1 MENDLSTH
9 LKWDDFILWNI
20 GTRII
25 PGLDQYLFL
34 LILQD
39 DDRWATDLPPR
50 TEDSYFSQERAASPP
65 SSSSSSSD
73 GSMIRERYSSSESE
87 DTSRPN
93 TLGTELLARLAKSKK

>member
-1 MENDLSTH
+1 MTDEQQIYHQELRIATSLKNGQPTSSRPPWMES
-9 LKWDDFILWNI
+9 
-20 GTRII
+20 G
-25 PGLDQYLFL
+25 P
-34 LILQD
+34 
-39 DDRWATDLPPR
+39 
-50 TEDSYFSQERAASPP
+50 SPP